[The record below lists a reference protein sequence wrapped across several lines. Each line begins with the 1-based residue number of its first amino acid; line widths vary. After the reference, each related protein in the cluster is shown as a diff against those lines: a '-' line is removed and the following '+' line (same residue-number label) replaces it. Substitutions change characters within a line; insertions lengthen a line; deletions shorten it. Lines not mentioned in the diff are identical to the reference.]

1 MPDIWE
7 WYQSPSAMRR
17 QKEAPLFECV
27 IVLSGIY
34 RLLERSIVLFKRA
47 PLIRP
52 MVSIVLRPSSSVS
65 SKGNLSSDEITPGRL
80 PGVPEILGCQ
90 PVCRL
95 NWKKVALQLGIWV
108 TAHWNRPETLYTTT
122 RFNLVTTSADM
133 KNIHKKCGPLPL
145 NS

>member
-1 MPDIWE
+1 
-7 WYQSPSAMRR
+7 MRR

-27 IVLSGIY
+27 IVLSEIY

-47 PLIRP
+47 LLIRP

-80 PGVPEILGCQ
+80 PGVPEILGCH

-95 NWKKVALQLGIWV
+95 NWKKVVAQLEICESQSI
-108 TAHWNRPETLYTTT
+108 ETVRRLSIRVSIQNYSTQ
-122 RFNLVTTSADM
+122 SDY
-133 KNIHKKCGPLPL
+133 HKCRYERHP
-145 NS
+145 